1 MAKTHVQIID
11 SLGASAMAAKLSLKP
26 ATVRMWKFRKRIPRT
41 AWPELIE
48 VFPDL
53 SVEVL
58 KAAEAA

>member
-1 MAKTHVQIID
+1 
-11 SLGASAMAAKLSLKP
+11 MAAKLSLKP